1 MNTVFADSYY
11 YLALLN
17 PKDAGFERARALSRA
32 YPGRVVTTHWVLLE
46 VADAFCRPVDRPKF
60 EQLLAILTSDEHAEV
75 VPADAATFERGVK
88 LYCSRRDKDWPLT
101 DCLSFVVMQDL
112 GVMEAL
118 TEDAHFEQAGFQ
130 ALLRDR

>member
-1 MNTVFADSYY
+1 MNAVFADSYY

-17 PKDAGFERARALSRA
+17 PKDAGFERARTISRA
-32 YPGRVVTTHWVLLE
+32 HPGKVVTTQWVLLE

-60 EQLLAILTSDEHAEV
+60 EQLLAILTSDESATV
-75 VPADAATFERGVK
+75 VPADAATFDRGIK

-112 GVMEAL
+112 CLTEAL
-118 TEDAHFEQAGFQ
+118 TEDAHFEQAGFV